1 MRGNKHTLLGIKIE
15 IKDSPI
21 QVDIVNQLD
30 ECIEMFDED
39 ISTLVTFTTTMK
51 SFEVREDAEQ
61 LSEKRDDCST
71 WWQQSYYLS

>member
-1 MRGNKHTLLGIKIE
+1 MRGNKHTLLGINIE

-61 LSEKRDDCST
+61 LSEKKG
-71 WWQQSYYLS
+71 

>member
-1 MRGNKHTLLGIKIE
+1 MRGNKHTLLEINIE

-61 LSEKRDDCST
+61 LSEKMG
-71 WWQQSYYLS
+71 